1 MAVFSTPWTK
11 KLRNYTCVLL
21 PLYLLSDSPL
31 SQVNV
36 QDILYYGC
44 GGGGGRGLLNC
55 VVAFRPY
62 SAYSFKILTSH
73 PPLHLANV
81 SSVSFPPNQIYLYTG
96 PDHDEDPDF
105 DSAKICEFCF
115 FLNFQII
122 LDSGCWQRCG

>member
-1 MAVFSTPWTK
+1 MDEETK
-11 KLRNYTCVLL
+11 KLYLCTVAPLPSLRFPPFPSKCTGYTLL
-21 PLYLLSDSPL
+21 RLW
-31 SQVNV
+31 
-36 QDILYYGC
+36 
-44 GGGGGRGLLNC
+44 GGGGRARGLLNC